1 MSKGKNLDGRAL
13 DAEDGEDV
21 ADAGVAE
28 VGRPDGVLDA
38 LNDVLGGV
46 EVLDAVGDGL
56 GQADGAL
63 GAIAL

>member
-1 MSKGKNLDGRAL
+1 MSQGKNLDGRAL
-13 DAEDGEDV
+13 DTEDGEDV

-28 VGRPDGVLDA
+28 VGRSDGVLDA